1 MNIKT
6 RPLSQSELLLLF
18 GFSSPTWKAIFTIA
32 YITALRV
39 SDLINLTFDN
49 IVGDRL
55 EVVEQ
60 KTGKSKSIVIGPSL
74 RMALD
79 YFSKPATRIQF
90 SRMYSGDRE
99 NHLLPFS
106 DPSSYRK
113 AIVRYCALA
122 RIPLDRIAFHSLRKT
137 AATAIA
143 QNIGIIAAN
152 QFLGHSKLSTTMDYV
167 EINSIE
173 VSNLLEAREQFEGRM
188 KS

>member
-6 RPLSQSELLLLF
+6 RPLSQSELLQLYAA
-18 GFSSPTWKAIFTIA
+18 SSPTWKAIFTIA

-39 SDLINLTFDN
+39 SDLIALTFDN

-55 EVVEQ
+55 EVKEQ
-60 KTGKSKSIVIGPSL
+60 KTGKIKSIVIGPSL
-74 RMALD
+74 HNALE
-79 YFSKPATRIQF
+79 YFFKPATRIQF

-99 NHLLPFS
+99 THILPFC

-122 RIPLDRIAFHSLRKT
+122 QIPLHRVAFHSLRKT
-137 AATAIA
+137 AATTIA
-143 QNIGIIAAN
+143 SNIGIIAAN

-173 VSNLLEAREQFEGRM
+173 VSNLLEAKEHFEGRM